1 MGNTIVI
8 EVHGLS
14 RVYRLKSG
22 EEVRAVDGV
31 DLMIPEGE
39 FLTVIGA
46 SGSGKTTL
54 LNLLGGLDKPTAGR
68 VIVDGVEVSGLSE
81 TELVKFRREKVGFVF
96 QSFNLIPTLTAIE
109 NVEAAL
115 APTGMTKAERVE
127 RVTSLLESVGLKGK
141 GGRLPVELSS
151 GEQQRVAIAR
161 AFANEPK
168 ILLLDEPTGNLDT
181 VTGKEIMKL
190 CNEASKKRGQTVVA
204 VTHAGYVKEYTD
216 RLLYMRDGKVSNTT
230 PEAELEEPVS
240 QVFGTSEAD

>member
-1 MGNTIVI
+1 MGNTNVI

-22 EEVRAVDGV
+22 EEVRAVNGV
-31 DLMIPEGE
+31 DLMVPEGE

-54 LNLLGGLDKPTAGR
+54 LNLLGGLDKPTAGK
-68 VIVDGVEVSGLSE
+68 VVVDGVEVSGLGE
-81 TELVKFRREKVGFVF
+81 AALVRFRREKVGFVF
-96 QSFNLIPTLTAIE
+96 QAFNLIPTLTAFE

-115 APTGMTKAERVE
+115 APTGMPKAERVE
-127 RVTSLLESVGLKGK
+127 RSTNLLDSVGLRGK
-141 GGRLPVELSS
+141 VGRLPVELSA

-168 ILLLDEPTGNLDT
+168 VLLLDEPTGNLDT

-190 CNEASKKRGQTVVA
+190 CHETSKKQGQTVVA

-216 RLLYMRDGKVSNTT
+216 RLLYMRDGKFSSKI
-230 PEAELEEPVS
+230 PESELEEPVS
-240 QVFGTSEAD
+240 

>member
-1 MGNTIVI
+1 MGNVNVI

-31 DLMIPEGE
+31 DLQVPEGQ

-54 LNLLGGLDKPTAGR
+54 LNLLGGLDKPTAGK
-68 VIVDGVEVSGLSE
+68 VVVDGVEVSGLGE
-81 TELVKFRREKVGFVF
+81 AELVRFRREKVGFVF
-96 QSFNLIPTLTAIE
+96 QSFNLIPTLTAAE

-115 APTGMTKAERVE
+115 APTGMAKAEQIKRSM
-127 RVTSLLESVGLKGK
+127 SLLESVGLKGK
-141 GGRLPVELSS
+141 GDRLPVELSA

-161 AFANEPK
+161 AFANAPRV
-168 ILLLDEPTGNLDT
+168 LLLDEPTGNLDT

-190 CNEASKKRGQTVVA
+190 CHEASKKRGQTVVA
-204 VTHAGYVKEYTD
+204 VTHAGYVREYTD
-216 RLLYMRDGKVSNTT
+216 RLLYMRDGKVSSKT
-230 PEAELEEPVS
+230 PEEELEEP
-240 QVFGTSEAD
+240 A

>member
-1 MGNTIVI
+1 MGKTNVI

-14 RVYRLKSG
+14 RIYRLKSG

-31 DLMIPEGE
+31 DLMVPEGE
-39 FLTVIGA
+39 FLTIIGA

-54 LNLLGGLDKPTAGR
+54 LNLLGGLDRPTTGR
-68 VIVDGVEVSGLSE
+68 VVVEGVEVSDLSE
-81 TELVKFRREKVGFVF
+81 AKLVRFRREKVGFVF
-96 QSFNLIPTLTAIE
+96 QSFNLIPTLTAVE

-115 APTGMTKAERVE
+115 APTGMDKAERIE
-127 RVTSLLESVGLKGK
+127 RATSLLEPVGLKGK
-141 GGRLPVELSS
+141 GSRLPVELSS

-181 VTGKEIMKL
+181 VTGKEIMRL
-190 CNEASKKRGQTVVA
+190 CHEASKKRGQTVVA

-216 RLLYMRDGKVSNTT
+216 RLLTMRDGKVFSMASET
-230 PEAELEEPVS
+230 EFEEPVS
-240 QVFGTSEAD
+240 